1 MQRSRIVTP
10 PKVRVAHVEVS
21 GAPEYEQVKPKHAR
35 SRRAARLT
43 FIVVLATH
51 LSVLAVLFGYGMAYS
66 GRIFK
71 GVHVLNTDLSGL
83 SRTQAQAVL
92 SKVAAGYPSDSLTI
106 NGSGH
111 NWTLSPAELGLAVDT
126 NKTLDV
132 AMGIGRDGNLLAN
145 GGKQAQA
152 LLAGTQVKPVLK
164 RDAALVDKAIA
175 RIAADVDK
183 PAVDSKLQQA
193 PDGSVLITPSSS
205 GTLLDRN
212 AMSSALAS
220 SLASTPFAPLRI
232 VMKDA
237 APKITESTLK
247 DATAQVSA
255 LTDQPVT
262 LKQGKRTW
270 IISPI
275 ELRGMLDLYAPASGS
290 GDPTVTFS
298 NQKLASYLQPV
309 AETVKVEPTDATVVI
324 GKGTVTLQPD
334 QAGTELDMPGTVA
347 MVQKAVVST
356 DPAART
362 IELPVKP
369 VAANVHATD
378 VQAVYDK
385 ANALV
390 TQGIRLRFRD
400 DGYIMRG
407 TAITGFL
414 DVVRTQGG
422 PVGAHGRAPLLVI
435 DQDVLSNRI
444 AGIAYNVNKSPSD
457 ARFRMVNGTPAKIA
471 EAKEGYKVDVSKSL
485 DSALKA
491 IDIYTGGDRLQVDLD
506 VAVTAPTLTDADLS
520 AVNTPDLLGTG
531 QTSYAISSPE
541 RAWNVGLGTRNVDG
555 ALIPPGGIFSTVDAI
570 GDLTLAAGF
579 KMGYAIMS
587 DGKGGLT
594 TVPAEAGGICQVA
607 TTLFHSVFW
616 SGLPVVERN
625 WHSYW
630 IGLYGIK
637 PTGLQGLDATI
648 APPEKDFR
656 FKNTTG
662 HWILI
667 KATADGKNVTFQLYG
682 VNPGW
687 KVSVSGPV
695 ITNHVKTDPSPITD
709 YSAKL
714 PTGKKVLV
722 EHAQDGFNATI
733 GRTVT
738 DSSGNAIDKWT
749 AKSYYAPAHNRY
761 LVGTGN

>member
-1 MQRSRIVTP
+1 MQRSRIVVAP
-10 PKVRVAHVEVS
+10 PKVRAAHVEMP
-21 GAPEYEQVKPKHAR
+21 GMPEYEQVRITPTR
-35 SRRAARLT
+35 SRSRVPLFLLAG
-43 FIVVLATH
+43 IVALLVL
-51 LSVLAVLFGYGMAYS
+51 LLAVPVGYGVAYS
-66 GRIFK
+66 GRIFR
-71 GVHVLNTDLSGL
+71 GVHVLSADLSGM
-83 SRTQAQAVL
+83 SRAEAQAAL
-92 SKVAAGYPSDSLTI
+92 SKVAAGYPSDSISTI
-106 NGSGH
+106 SVSGSGH
-111 NWTLSPAELGLAVDT
+111 NWTLSPADLGLALDT
-126 NKTLDV
+126 DKTLDS
-132 AMGIGRDGNLLAN
+132 AMGIGRDGNLLTNA
-145 GGKQAQA
+145 GKQAQA
-152 LLAGTQVKPVLK
+152 LLAGTQVKPILK
-164 RDAALVDKAIA
+164 IDAALVNKAIA

-193 PDGSVLITPSSS
+193 PDGNVLITPSSS
-205 GTLLDRN
+205 GRVLDRN

-220 SLASTPFAPLRI
+220 SLGSIPFAPVQI

-275 ELRGMLDLYAPASGS
+275 ELRGMLDLSAPASGS

-298 NQKLASYLQPV
+298 NEKLASYLQPV
-309 AETVKVEPTDATVVI
+309 AETIKVEPQDATVVI

-369 VAANVHATD
+369 VAANVHAAD

-407 TAITGFL
+407 SSVTGFL
-414 DVVRTQGG
+414 DVARTQGG
-422 PVGAHGRAPLLVI
+422 PGYKLVV
-435 DQDVLSNRI
+435 DRDVLSNRI
-444 AGIAYNVNKSPSD
+444 AGIAYNVNRSPSD
-457 ARFRMVNGTPAKIA
+457 ARFRIVNGTPSKIA

-491 IDIYTGGDRLQVDLD
+491 IDTYTGGDRLQVDLD
-506 VAVTAPTLTDADLS
+506 VAVTSPNLVDADLS
-520 AVNTPDLLGTG
+520 TVNTPDLLGTG

-579 KMGYAIMS
+579 KMGYAIMG

-709 YSAKL
+709 YSNKL

-733 GRTVT
+733 VRTVT